1 MNKQGDVATE
11 IGRGLLRKGDSVQ
24 EWSSTSVDIVY
35 TEEGKKL
42 KATNMYIV
50 FKSGDKSDNSSFNTV
65 PSFANLSNGEYVG
78 SEFFVDNI
86 VLNYE

>member
-1 MNKQGDVATE
+1 
-11 IGRGLLRKGDSVQ
+11 
-24 EWSSTSVDIVY
+24 
-35 TEEGKKL
+35 
-42 KATNMYIV
+42 MYIV

-65 PSFANLSNGEYVG
+65 PSFGNLSKGEYVG